1 MGDWWGFAVTFIIS
15 FLPRW
20 IFWFLKNNYQRI
32 FGINNFKNSL
42 KVDSPC
48 PFGSQGE
55 TNLYIEKQQQ
65 NMYTPLNSPII
76 FTAKNIMEP
85 HSTKSEDW
93 YSHPTVG
100 VCRSVTSS
108 CLWPRGLLRAR
119 LLCPG
124 DSPGKN
130 TGGGWVAISFSRGSS
145 WPRDR
150 TPVSCIA
157 GRFFTLWATREA
169 HVFFSGLRG
178 L

>member
-130 TGGGWVAISFSRGSS
+130 TGGGCHFLLQGIFLTQGSNPGLLHCRGILYHQNS
-145 WPRDR
+145 
-150 TPVSCIA
+150 
-157 GRFFTLWATREA
+157 
-169 HVFFSGLRG
+169 
-178 L
+178 